1 MINLS
6 KKADEKKGK
15 FIRRVLSTFKLDN
28 QSKKLD
34 SFWKLSFDDFQ
45 KKVYRLSKKKLS
57 LTEQDEWEDYFNDYK
72 EELTELQQKIGETDK
87 AIDQMVYQLYELTPE
102 EIKIV
107 EEGI

>member
-15 FIRRVLSTFKLDN
+15 FIRRVLSTFNLDN

-45 KKVYRLSKKKLS
+45 KEVYRLSKKKLS
-57 LTEQDEWEDYFNDYK
+57 LKEQDEWEDYFNDYK
-72 EELTELQQKIGETDK
+72 EELTELQQKTDETDK